1 MDLKKGWM
9 AAIWVGVGV
18 LILLISLLNAHLR
31 AEEDIGQHRY
41 QDLPAAVPMQNPLE
55 GIEPDFTLNSRFST
69 ELPLVVLEL
78 DEKPPDYKSFRDGQE
93 LVLSEDAYTTGRMTL
108 IDGGSGARN
117 TLSDAPTAQSDIR
130 IKRRGHT
137 SYSYDKKQ
145 FLIET
150 LDSAGESRPMEVLGL
165 GEGETW
171 VLSGSMA
178 DKSMLRNYLPYRVAA
193 EFMDDAPDC
202 RYCEVV
208 LRQDGVDT
216 YQGVYL
222 MIEAVARGKDRID
235 IQPNQRGKSYTSYIV
250 RRDRFTNFDTML
262 ETYGRIN
269 GLDPEWIGVKY
280 PNTAR
285 QTPAVLD
292 FITEDFS
299 KTERVLYSQE
309 EALFKTYDRYI
320 DVDSFVD
327 YFLINEFFGNYDAGN
342 HSTYLYKETGEKLH
356 IGPVWDFDQAMNNYY
371 ADEMNPSVMAF
382 QEKPLYR
389 QLVKDRTFL
398 DKLCRRY
405 SQLRETSLSYDHIV
419 ALMEQTTAYLTN
431 ARQREWYRW
440 AANYTDDSFS
450 HIGSYY
456 LQPYE
461 LEGYTLDRFN
471 ANYDQELYTIRVYL
485 NRHGKAIS
493 TELPKLYDMATVS
506 SGALNEKTLLL
517 CLSLL
522 IFLMPAILI
531 NRRS

>member
-1 MDLKKGWM
+1 MDLKKGWL
-9 AAIWVGVGV
+9 AAIWVGVGL
-18 LILLISLLNAHLR
+18 LILLISLLSAQLR
-31 AEEDIGQHRY
+31 AGEDTGQHRY
-41 QDLPAAVPMQNPLE
+41 QDLPAAVPMRNPLE

-78 DEKPPDYKSFRDGQE
+78 DGELPDYKSFKDGQE
-93 LVLSEDAYTTGRMTL
+93 QVLSEDAYTTGRMTL
-108 IDGGSGARN
+108 IDGGPGVRN

-130 IKRRGHT
+130 LKRRGHT

-145 FLIET
+145 FLIEA
-150 LDSAGESRPMEVLGL
+150 LDSAGESRSMEVLGL

-171 VLSGSMA
+171 VLSVSMA

-222 MIEAVARGKDRID
+222 MIEAVAQGADRID
-235 IQPNQRGKSYTSYIV
+235 IQPNKRNKSYTSYIV

-262 ETYGRIN
+262 ETYGRKN
-269 GLDPEWIGVKY
+269 GLDPEWIGVKS
-280 PNTAR
+280 PNPAR

-327 YFLINEFFGNYDAGN
+327 YFLLNEFFGNYDAGN
-342 HSTYLYKETGEKLH
+342 HSTYLYKEIGGKLH
-356 IGPVWDFDQAMNNYY
+356 IGPVWDFDQAMNNYF
-371 ADEMNPSVMAF
+371 AGEMDPSVMAF
-382 QEKPLYR
+382 QEKPLFR

-398 DKLCRRY
+398 DRLCRRY

-419 ALMEQTTAYLTN
+419 TLMEQTTAYLVN

-440 AANYTDDSFS
+440 VANYTDDSYS

-471 ANYDQELYTIRVYL
+471 DDYDQELYTIRVYL
-485 NRHGKAIS
+485 NKHGAAIS
-493 TELPKLYDMATVS
+493 TELPKLYDLATVS
-506 SGALNEKTLLL
+506 SGARNEKTLLL